1 MRKDWLKVRVKHHHK
16 LSWFSYIYFHSEH
29 RTIFPGILKMSC
41 GAYPVRKQNHRNSY
55 LKWNIWSVQSPQ
67 TLVTHAVKNL
77 NSANAQTMCKCPLS
91 APKHGISAGKWWNL
105 LLLLYFS
112 LIPTPRNLHPRPCPL
127 RQHDKVTS
135 ICPII
140 CTASAPVSCKS
151 FYPETL
157 VFTSLEF
164 CVWQGQWLSFETNLF
179 GFWRDIL
186 IARFQP
192 VSHILSVGLWHLF

>member
-77 NSANAQTMCKCPLS
+77 KSTNAQTMCKYPLS
-91 APKHGISAGKWWNL
+91 APKHGISAKKWWNL
-105 LLLLYFS
+105 PLLLYFS
-112 LIPTPRNLHPRPCPL
+112 LIPTPRNLHPSPVPWDNMTKSHPFVQSYVL
-127 RQHDKVTS
+127 RLLLWA
-135 ICPII
+135 
-140 CTASAPVSCKS
+140 ASHSV
-151 FYPETL
+151 L
-157 VFTSLEF
+157 RHWSLLHLDF
-164 CVWQGQWLSFETNLF
+164 ACGKDLF

-192 VSHILSVGLWHLF
+192 VSHILSVGLSHLF